1 MVKIKSIFFVEASVA
16 NLRDMHNTQLIKHVP
31 LSHSIFKEVQGD
43 DGDIVRI
50 DVHNNDENYNK
61 CDNGSGNNNN
71 ISGSTNNIINARS
84 EEQRCRIIE
93 NENAHHS
100 HHSTSAMLTSNNR
113 DHLNYHHHLHH
124 HHNKSI
130 VHSEKFKAALT
141 FLLLVLSFFCALI
154 SLALTHDRIP
164 DRNVY
169 KPLPDAVLDGVAS
182 LDFLLNIAEIQIIVI
197 VNVCILLVFFH
208 KHRWVRLPN
217 VLEMETEKLSVRRRK
232 NWMEKNL
239 LTRHM
244 NTRYEQQ
251 YLLFSHIISC
261 IFLLR

>member
-1 MVKIKSIFFVEASVA
+1 MVKIKSIFFAEASVA

-31 LSHSIFKEVQGD
+31 LSSPSIFKEVQGD
-43 DGDIVRI
+43 DGDVVRI

-71 ISGSTNNIINARS
+71 ISGSTTNNIINARS

-182 LDFLLNIAEIQIIVI
+182 LDFLLNVAEIQIIVI

-217 VLEMETEKLSVRRRK
+217 VLELKQKLSVRRRK
-232 NWMEKNL
+232 IEWKK
-239 LTRHM
+239 T
-244 NTRYEQQ
+244 
-251 YLLFSHIISC
+251 SHTAHEYAIWTAVFV
-261 IFLLR
+261 IFAYTY

>member
-1 MVKIKSIFFVEASVA
+1 MVKIKSIIFAEASVA

-31 LSHSIFKEVQGD
+31 LSSPSIFKEVQGD
-43 DGDIVRI
+43 DGDVVRI

-71 ISGSTNNIINARS
+71 ISGSTTNNIINARS

-182 LDFLLNIAEIQIIVI
+182 LDFLLNVAEIQIIVI

-208 KHRWVRLPN
+208 KHR
-217 VLEMETEKLSVRRRK
+217 
-232 NWMEKNL
+232 
-239 LTRHM
+239 
-244 NTRYEQQ
+244 
-251 YLLFSHIISC
+251 
-261 IFLLR
+261 